1 MLGEL
6 GCQPFSFKVSVLQVL
21 QEKPSLVGNY
31 ENILPMPM
39 FSTSTFTITDFNFK
53 TSNFWN

>member
-1 MLGEL
+1 MLGQL
-6 GCQPFSFKVSVLQVL
+6 ICQPFSFKVSVLQVL

-39 FSTSTFTITDFNFK
+39 FSTKTFTITDFNFK